1 VRVLT
6 HVPKHGG
13 SLVALENSSPA
24 CDPRFEPHVA
34 TAVAVRSELLA
45 MKDDTSVWKSIKG
58 GQVRVW
64 SSKRP
69 GWRLRGFKLQYR
81 FICNRGE
88 SAFDRLWDMLIDME
102 FYVAAAPGL
111 TSRQL
116 MGTQEF
122 DTPGVYGDFK
132 LSNCGPND
140 LMLLWEDAPYP
151 WPMKNREALYVQDRS
166 RISADEFIVTTASV
180 EDDALCPH
188 LKGSVRAN
196 MQVCGSMRIIG
207 VTLNDTVWQIVSHVV
222 RHGVEAELTRVVFYD
237 PMGSTSA
244 MVRDR
249 PRPRFVRRP
258 TATALRTKAP
268 PFHQYV
274 IHRTHAFMA
283 AI

>member
-6 HVPKHGG
+6 HVPEHRG
-13 SLVALENSSPA
+13 SPVTLENSSPA
-24 CDPRFEPHVA
+24 FDPRFKPHVLA
-34 TAVAVRSELLA
+34 AAAVRSELLA
-45 MKDDTSVWKSIKG
+45 MKDDTSTWKSIKEG
-58 GQVRVW
+58 PVRVW

-81 FICNRGE
+81 FTCNRGE
-88 SAFDRLWDMLIDME
+88 SAFKRLWDMLIDME
-102 FYVAAAPGL
+102 FYVATAPGL

-132 LSNCGPND
+132 LSHCGPND

-151 WPMKNREALYVQDRS
+151 WPMKNREALYVQDR
-166 RISADEFIVTTASV
+166 RRTSADEFIVTTASV
-180 EDDALCPH
+180 EDDALCPC

-196 MQVCGSMRIIG
+196 MQVCGSAWIIA
-207 VTLNDTVWQIVSHVV
+207 VTLNDTVRQIISHVV

-244 MVRDR
+244 MVRAR
-249 PRPRFVRRP
+249 PLQSFC
-258 TATALRTKAP
+258 
-268 PFHQYV
+268 
-274 IHRTHAFMA
+274 
-283 AI
+283 